1 MHLPFAMPWNKTKP
15 FWICAAL
22 FGLIFTVLFSFRL
35 GLFDSL
41 YDNPKTVSLSG
52 INPLPA
58 KDSWMNIFQNGRKI
72 GSSHTTFSKT
82 DSGYRLQEKI
92 HMRIN
97 TMGLVQDIRLN
108 TGGRLNPDFTLSS
121 FDFEISSGRFR
132 FVVEGSISNDL
143 LSIQTQSFGSKRKI
157 DIELKERVYIIPGIL
172 KAVAASALVPGDE
185 FAFQIFDPATMGR
198 EAVIVKVIGPEEVL
212 NQGIKKT
219 TTKLSLIFKGVTQL
233 AWIDENGEVIKEK
246 GFLGIS
252 LEKTTR
258 DDALFGLPLEASQDL
273 TAVASVPSNM
283 LIDDAGKL
291 TRLEVEI
298 GGVKYDD
305 IDLHGGRQ
313 SLVDNVL
320 TITIESLSD
329 LASFAAENK
338 SHEDRKEF
346 LKPTPFVQSDHPKIR
361 KLAQKIVSGNEV
373 PLTKAVR
380 LVDWVYKNIDKR
392 PVLSLPDALSTLEN
406 RMGDCNE
413 HAVLLAALARAA
425 GIPVKIEAGLV
436 YLNGRFYYH
445 AWNLLYLGKW
455 VTADA
460 LFGQIPADVTHI
472 RFASGQQ
479 KQQLDLMSIIG
490 KIKLNINLI
499 EPKLD

>member
-1 MHLPFAMPWNKTKP
+1 MPFTKPLNKTKP

-22 FGLIFTVLFSFRL
+22 FGLIFAVLFAVRL
-35 GLFDSL
+35 DLFKSL
-41 YDNPKTVSLSG
+41 STVPQSVSLSS
-52 INPLPA
+52 IDTLPA
-58 KDSWMNIFQNGRKI
+58 EDSWMNIFQNGRKI

-82 DSGYRLQEKI
+82 ASGYRFQEKI

-97 TMGLVQDIRLN
+97 TMGLVQDISLN

-132 FVVEGSISNDL
+132 FVVEGTISNDL
-143 LSIQTQSFGSKRKI
+143 LSIQTQSFESKRKI
-157 DIELKERVYIIPGIL
+157 DIKLKERVYIMPGIL
-172 KAVAASALVPGDE
+172 KAVAASGLVPGDE

-198 EAVIVKVIGPEEVL
+198 EAAIVKVIGREEVL
-212 NQGIKKT
+212 NQGINKT
-219 TTKLSLIFKGVTQL
+219 ATKLSLMFKGVTQL
-233 AWIDENGEVIKEK
+233 AWIDENGEVLKEK

-258 DDALFGLPLEASQDL
+258 DNALFGLPLEASQDL
-273 TAVASVPSNM
+273 TALASVPSNM
-283 LIDDAGKL
+283 LIDDASKL

-298 GGVKYDD
+298 GGIKYDD

-313 SLVDNVL
+313 SFVDNVL
-320 TITIESLSD
+320 TINIESLSD
-329 LASFAAENK
+329 LASFAAKNK
-338 SHEDRKEF
+338 SHEDKKEF

-373 PLTKAVR
+373 PLTKAIR

-413 HAVLLAALARAA
+413 HAVLLAALARAT

-455 VTADA
+455 ITADA
-460 LFGQIPADVTHI
+460 LFGQIPVDVTHI

-490 KIKLNINLI
+490 KIKLKIINQTL
-499 EPKLD
+499 

>member
-1 MHLPFAMPWNKTKP
+1 MRMPFTKPLNKTKP

-22 FGLIFTVLFSFRL
+22 FGLIFAVLFAVRL
-35 GLFDSL
+35 DLFKSL
-41 YDNPKTVSLSG
+41 STVPQSVSLSS
-52 INPLPA
+52 IDTLPA
-58 KDSWMNIFQNGRKI
+58 EDSWMNIFQNGRKI

-82 DSGYRLQEKI
+82 ASGYRFQEKI

-97 TMGLVQDIRLN
+97 TMGLVQDISLN

-132 FVVEGSISNDL
+132 FVVEGTISNDL
-143 LSIQTQSFGSKRKI
+143 LSIQTQSSGSKRKI
-157 DIELKERVYIIPGIL
+157 DIKLKERVYIMPGIL
-172 KAVAASALVPGDE
+172 KAVAASGLVPGDE

-198 EAVIVKVIGPEEVL
+198 ETAIVKVIGREEVL
-212 NQGIKKT
+212 NQGINKT
-219 TTKLSLIFKGVTQL
+219 ATKLSLMFKGVTQL
-233 AWIDENGEVIKEK
+233 AWIDENGEVLKEK

-258 DDALFGLPLEASQDL
+258 DNALFGLPLEASQDL
-273 TAVASVPSNM
+273 TAIASVASNM
-283 LIDDAGKL
+283 LIDDASKL

-298 GGVKYDD
+298 GGIKYDD

-313 SLVDNVL
+313 SFVDNVL
-320 TITIESLSD
+320 TINIESLSD
-329 LASFAAENK
+329 LASFAAKNK
-338 SHEDRKEF
+338 SHEDKKEF

-373 PLTKAVR
+373 PLTKAIR

-413 HAVLLAALARAA
+413 HAVLLAALARAT

-455 VTADA
+455 ITADA
-460 LFGQIPADVTHI
+460 LFGQIPVDVTHI

-490 KIKLNINLI
+490 KIKLKIINQTL
-499 EPKLD
+499 

>member
-1 MHLPFAMPWNKTKP
+1 MHLPFTKPWNKTKP

-22 FGLIFTVLFSFRL
+22 FGLIFTVLFSLRL
-35 GLFDSL
+35 GLFNSL
-41 YDNPKTVSLSG
+41 NVNPKTVSLSG
-52 INPLPA
+52 IHPLSA

-82 DSGYRLQEKI
+82 ANGYRLQEKI

-132 FVVEGSISNDL
+132 FVVEGTISNDL

-157 DIELKERVYIIPGIL
+157 DIKLKERVYIIPGIL
-172 KAVAASALVPGDE
+172 KAVAASGLVPGDE

-198 EAVIVKVIGPEEVL
+198 EAVIVKVIGREEVL

-219 TTKLSLIFKGVTQL
+219 AAKLSLMFKGVTQL

-273 TAVASVPSNM
+273 TTVASVPSNV
-283 LIDDAGKL
+283 LIDDASKL

-298 GGVKYDD
+298 GGIKYDD
-305 IDLHGGRQ
+305 IDLYGGRQ
-313 SLVDNVL
+313 SFVDNVL

-329 LASFAAENK
+329 LASFTAENK

-346 LKPTPFVQSDHPKIR
+346 LKPTLFIQSDHPKIR
-361 KLAQKIVSGNEV
+361 KLAQKIVSGHEV

-413 HAVLLAALARAA
+413 HAVLLAALARAT

-479 KQQLDLMSIIG
+479 KQQLDLMNIIG
-490 KIKLNINLI
+490 KIKLSITLI
-499 EPKLD
+499 EPNLD